1 MKALIY
7 LVEDDPGMS
16 QVTASLL
23 ERRGHRVKAMS
34 TAEEALEAIQS
45 RPPDLLI
52 SDVQLPGLSGFK
64 LCEVLKGEARTASL
78 PILLL
83 TVLDRERDVVA
94 GLRLGADDYLKK
106 PYGPEE
112 LAARVDNLLRRAA
125 SAPAAGVLEAGD
137 LRVDPVHREA
147 TLKGRPVTLRRK
159 EFELLVLLLRHRGKL
174 LTRDRI
180 LSEIWPDAVVTEN
193 TLSVHMR
200 NLRDKLG
207 PYADAVKTLIGEG
220 YKFDPPE

>member
-7 LVEDDPGMS
+7 LVEDDPGMAD
-16 QVTASLL
+16 VTAALL
-23 ERRGHRVKAMS
+23 ARRGHRVKSMS
-34 TAEEALEAIQS
+34 TAEEALDLI
-45 RPPDLLI
+45 RTRTPDLLV

-64 LCEVLKGEARTASL
+64 LCELLKGQPRTARL

-83 TVLDRERDVVA
+83 TVLDKEKDVVA

-112 LAARVDNLLRRAA
+112 LAARVDNLLRRAGA
-125 SAPAAGVLEAGD
+125 APETTVLEAGP
-137 LRVDPVHREA
+137 LRVDVERREA
-147 TLKGRPVTLRRK
+147 TLKGKPVSLRRK
-159 EFELLVLLLRHRGKL
+159 EFELLVLLLRQRGKL
-174 LTRDRI
+174 LTRERI
-180 LSEIWPDAVVTEN
+180 VADIWPDNIVTEN

-207 PYADAVKTLIGEG
+207 PLSDAVKTLIGEG
-220 YKFDPPE
+220 YKFDLPE